1 MRGLTAGASEGRQ
14 AGDEPVCFNGGGR
27 EEESALPWMAII
39 HVWLNKLTGIG
50 NITNTYWAPIIQ
62 ILHLKSIPNTWQ

>member
-50 NITNTYWAPIIQ
+50 NITNTY
-62 ILHLKSIPNTWQ
+62 